1 MRNRVANVLGGNNPP
16 IRERAFLVLGWA
28 DVGLIGSVNICHNM
42 NIIC

>member
-16 IRERAFLVLGWA
+16 KRERAFLVLGVA
-28 DVGLIGSVNICHNM
+28 AVGLIGSVNICHNM